1 MSSKLK
7 SVVVIP
13 ARYKSSRFE
22 GKPLAKILGKSMIQ
36 RVCELCNDAFD
47 REDIYVATDDIRI
60 KTAVEEAGFKVVMTS
75 NRHLTGTDRIAEA
88 SMSIDADIFINV
100 QGDEPIVDPMDIT
113 RILEQKIKFP
123 NSVIKGFSKITSDED
138 PNNLNLVKVVFTED
152 KRMIYMSRSLLPGV
166 KNIDLDNMDYYK
178 AVCIYAFNKH
188 ELQAYANFGRK
199 SDLEFVED
207 IEILRFLELGID
219 VRLVETSSA
228 SLAVDEPDDIQKVE
242 NFITKN
248 QKYRR

>member
-22 GKPLAKILGKSMIQ
+22 GKPLAKILGKSMIL

-47 REDIYVATDDIRI
+47 REDIYVATDDRRI
-60 KTAVEEAGFKVVMTS
+60 KAVVEEAGFKVVMTS
-75 NRHLTGTDRIAEA
+75 EQHLTGTDRIAEA

-100 QGDEPIVDPMDIT
+100 QGDEPIVDPADIT
-113 RILEQKIKFP
+113 RILEHKLKFP
-123 NSVIKGFSKITSDED
+123 NCVIKGYSKLTSDED

-152 KRMIYMSRSLLPGV
+152 KRMIYMSRSIIPGV
-166 KNIDLDNMDYYK
+166 KNGGANAVDYHK
-178 AVCIYAFNKH
+178 AVCIYAFSKN
-188 ELQAYANFGRK
+188 ELKAYADFDRK
-199 SDLEFVED
+199 SALELVED

-219 VRLVETSSA
+219 VKLVETSSV

-242 NFITKN
+242 NFITKKKN
-248 QKYRR
+248 RC